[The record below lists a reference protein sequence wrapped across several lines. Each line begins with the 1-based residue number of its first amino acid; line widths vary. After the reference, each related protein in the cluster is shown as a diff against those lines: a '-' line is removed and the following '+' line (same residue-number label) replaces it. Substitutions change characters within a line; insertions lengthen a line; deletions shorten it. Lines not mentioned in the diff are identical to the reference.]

1 MATVKALLSMRDDDG
16 SRDDNM
22 TKETWWESRV
32 NAVKSWLD
40 SNQNDFQR
48 DGTLQLIESQLER
61 GKFQPH
67 LRRKCWKHIALEM
80 TNLIGWDDVRS
91 LPNLTYFKE
100 GGLPPGEEPPPIPPT
115 PECHAID
122 AASENVNGIL
132 KSSLSSSPSKLISCQ
147 SSPPLAPDLD
157 TDVTGIVGSPALRI
171 EATNLQQQES
181 NPRPKD
187 ALQLI
192 KSNAPEISLS
202 EQPDPT
208 KNLSQM
214 TMLERQEYW
223 MNKKKLSIELQRAE
237 KEKENNSYSFKPFTG
252 DSKRS
257 FQAKESTRPTAI
269 IPEAK
274 PLGVRRSDHKS
285 INRGNI
291 SSKWSVVREK
301 SKNGEISTR
310 KKGKPGGRTK
320 KKIPEKVKYDANL
333 PTAISVARASIQ
345 GLEEESTQI
354 EADTGADRCSNC
366 PKDPVGE
373 PAQNEAANRSND
385 STESNSFIEGSFWW
399 KIEGGRGFHRVRDGS
414 EFQMW
419 SIYRKKDKS
428 EGVKGVSIL
437 VGRMEEPPF
446 EEKVIQMIWDIE
458 EWTERNACCWWNEN
472 KHKYQPQNEL
482 SGGAAAEG
490 GK

>member
-1 MATVKALLSMRDDDG
+1 MK
-16 SRDDNM
+16 
-22 TKETWWESRV
+22 
-32 NAVKSWLD
+32 
-40 SNQNDFQR
+40 Q
-48 DGTLQLIESQLER
+48 
-61 GKFQPH
+61 
-67 LRRKCWKHIALEM
+67 
-80 TNLIGWDDVRS
+80 
-91 LPNLTYFKE
+91 
-100 GGLPPGEEPPPIPPT
+100 
-115 PECHAID
+115 
-122 AASENVNGIL
+122 
-132 KSSLSSSPSKLISCQ
+132 
-147 SSPPLAPDLD
+147 
-157 TDVTGIVGSPALRI
+157 TG
-171 EATNLQQQES
+171 
-181 NPRPKD
+181 
-187 ALQLI
+187 
-192 KSNAPEISLS
+192 
-202 EQPDPT
+202 
-208 KNLSQM
+208 
-214 TMLERQEYW
+214 
-223 MNKKKLSIELQRAE
+223 
-237 KEKENNSYSFKPFTG
+237 
-252 DSKRS
+252 
-257 FQAKESTRPTAI
+257 
-269 IPEAK
+269 
-274 PLGVRRSDHKS
+274 
-285 INRGNI
+285 
-291 SSKWSVVREK
+291 
-301 SKNGEISTR
+301 
-310 KKGKPGGRTK
+310 
-320 KKIPEKVKYDANL
+320 KYDANL

-458 EWTERNACCWWNEN
+458 EWTESNACCWWNEN